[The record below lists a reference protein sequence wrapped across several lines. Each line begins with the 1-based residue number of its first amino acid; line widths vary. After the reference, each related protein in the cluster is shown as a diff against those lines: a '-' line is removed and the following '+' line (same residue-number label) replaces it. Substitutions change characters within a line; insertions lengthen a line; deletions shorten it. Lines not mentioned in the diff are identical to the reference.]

1 MRLAQNDV
9 VAVRWIEAFVPQEHA
24 LGAEAEVDYGVF
36 CVVFDGVNAK
46 CRLFVVNRPRSD
58 DGVIRVWKMQ
68 SRPRRTPEEIKRRA
82 SRLVLDHPDE
92 YPALMRPVS
101 APATAWGPARNS
113 LRRSGS
119 VSPDRYRRT
128 LGSALQAD
136 GAHQAAEGGR
146 TASCARPAR
155 PCLRGTPTRTGQI
168 TAVVDALMTPGLPR
182 THGALGVRGSLERC
196 EPPTSPPR
204 SA

>member
-1 MRLAQNDV
+1 MA
-9 VAVRWIEAFVPQEHA
+9 AFVPQEHA
-24 LGAEAEVDYGVF
+24 PAAEAEVDFGGIW
-36 CVVFDGVNAK
+36 VVLDGAITK

-58 DGVIRVWKMQ
+58 DGLLRVWKMQ

-82 SRLVLDHPDE
+82 SSLVLDHPDE
-92 YPALMRPVS
+92 YPTLMRPVS
-101 APATAWGPARNS
+101 APATAWGPGRNS

-128 LGSALQAD
+128 PGSALQAD

-182 THGALGVRGSLERC
+182 THGALGARGSLERC